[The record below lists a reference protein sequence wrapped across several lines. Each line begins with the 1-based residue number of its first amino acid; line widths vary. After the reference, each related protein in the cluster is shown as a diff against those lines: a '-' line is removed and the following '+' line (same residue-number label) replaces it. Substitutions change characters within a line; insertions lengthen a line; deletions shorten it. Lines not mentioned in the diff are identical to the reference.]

1 MRFARL
7 KRPAPVVSN
16 DPLSEIVARLW
27 QTKLRSISLLEDWL
41 PQVTDFGIRA
51 GLQAH
56 LAEERRHQRL
66 LGAEISRRDGRQVA
80 ASVAHILD
88 RPFAMV
94 RDQTDDLARLRLFHH
109 GIKASTVLYS
119 QRFMPMLDSGLARV
133 IEQMTRDEERHIR
146 WAEIR
151 LSQDRAS
158 TSMRRLDPVL
168 ADIEEAMEAVWSRP
182 WRQLSQSTYG
192 PGLGKAG

>member
-1 MRFARL
+1 MRFS
-7 KRPAPVVSN
+7 RPGPVSPN
-16 DPLSEIVARLW
+16 DPLSEVVARLW

-41 PQVTDFGIRA
+41 PQTGDFGIRA

-80 ASVAHILD
+80 VAVAHVLD
-88 RPFAMV
+88 RPFAIV
-94 RDQTDDLARLRLFHH
+94 REQTDDLARVRLFHH

-119 QRFMPMLDSGLARV
+119 QRFIPLVDPGLARV
-133 IEQMTRDEERHIR
+133 LEQLTRDEERHIR

-151 LSQDRAS
+151 LSQERAGFAV
-158 TSMRRLDPVL
+158 RRLDPAL
-168 ADIEEAMEAVWSRP
+168 AEIEDAMEAVWSRP
-182 WRQLSQSTYG
+182 WRKLSEATF
-192 PGLGKAG
+192 GLGKAG